1 MGGSRALARAL
12 VLGTVFLIRLSNIS
26 SAEDFDLE
34 NMREDLRDRRWRR
47 RLAILRAARW
57 PLLSIVAS
65 LSLSHVPALLG
76 WLMG

>member
-1 MGGSRALARAL
+1 M
-12 VLGTVFLIRLSNIS
+12 RLSNIS

-47 RLAILRAARW
+47 RLTILRVARW
-57 PLLSIVAS
+57 PLLSVAVS

-76 WLMG
+76 WL

>member
-1 MGGSRALARAL
+1 MR
-12 VLGTVFLIRLSNIS
+12 ISNIS

-34 NMREDLRDRRWRR
+34 NMREELRDRRWRR

-57 PLLSIVAS
+57 PLLSIVVS

-76 WLMG
+76 WL